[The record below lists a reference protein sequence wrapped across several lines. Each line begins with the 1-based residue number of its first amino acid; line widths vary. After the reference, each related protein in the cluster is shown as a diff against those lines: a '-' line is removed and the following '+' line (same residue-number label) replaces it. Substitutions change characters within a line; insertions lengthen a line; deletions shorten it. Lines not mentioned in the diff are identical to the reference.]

1 MNEVLN
7 YTVGMQAELLIK
19 ARWVAPVDPPKL
31 LPDHAVAIA
40 DGRIAAVLPAAEA
53 DRSVEA
59 REVIERGTHLLIPGL
74 VNAHTHAAMT
84 LLRGYA
90 DDLPLD
96 TWLQEHI
103 WPAETRWVSAD
114 YVRDGTLAAVAEM
127 LAGGTT
133 TFADMYFFPG
143 AAIEAALELGQ
154 RIVSG
159 IIVIGFPSKYA
170 ADAQE
175 YLDKGLALNDRYRAH
190 PLVSF
195 MFAPHAP
202 YTVDEATL
210 RKIASYVGEIG
221 LPLQI
226 HLHETAREIGDSIA
240 QHGARP
246 LGRLDE
252 FGLLGPGF
260 SAVHMTQVD
269 DTDLEVLARQ
279 KANVIHCPQSNL
291 KLASGFCPV
300 DRLQQAGINI
310 GLGTDGA
317 ASNNDLDMLGEMRSA
332 ALLAKAVAGNP
343 MALNAPE
350 ALHAATLGGAR
361 ALGLADDIGSLTPG
375 KWADMTAVDM
385 SALRLQPVY
394 DPLSQLVYACG
405 PEQVSDVW
413 VAGEQ
418 RVNGGRVNGLDV
430 NELRARLE
438 DWRIRIS
445 EGTAHAGA

>member
-1 MNEVLN
+1 
-7 YTVGMQAELLIK
+7 MQAELLIK

-40 DGRIAAVLPAAEA
+40 DGRIVAVLPTAEA
-53 DRSVEA
+53 ERSIEA
-59 REVIERGTHLLIPGL
+59 NHTIERDTHLLIPGL

-96 TWLQEHI
+96 TWLQKHI

-114 YVRDGTLAAVAEM
+114 YVRDGTLAAAAEM
-127 LAGGTT
+127 LEGGTT

-159 IIVIGFPSKYA
+159 IIVIGFPSSYA

-226 HLHETAREIGDSIA
+226 HLHETAREVGDSLK

-246 LGRLDE
+246 LARLDE

-269 DTDLEVLARQ
+269 EADLDTLARQ
-279 KANVIHCPQSNL
+279 KASVIHCPQSNL

-300 DRLQQAGINI
+300 GRLQQAGVNVA
-310 GLGTDGA
+310 LGTDGA
-317 ASNNDLDMLGEMRSA
+317 ASNNDLDMIGEMRTA
-332 ALLAKAVAGNP
+332 ALLAKAVANDP
-343 MALNAPE
+343 TALSAPQ

-361 ALGLADDIGSLTPG
+361 ALGIEEHAGSLTPG
-375 KWADMTAVDM
+375 KWADIAAVDL
-385 SALRLQPVY
+385 SALRMQPIY

-413 VAGEQ
+413 IAGEQ
-418 RVNGGRVNGLDV
+418 RVSGGHVNDLD
-430 NELRARLE
+430 ESDLRARLE
-438 DWRIRIS
+438 NWRGRIQ
-445 EGTAHAGA
+445 EGWNHAGT

>member
-1 MNEVLN
+1 
-7 YTVGMQAELLIK
+7 MQAELLIK
-19 ARWVAPVDPPKL
+19 ARWLAPVDPPEL
-31 LPDHAVAIA
+31 LPDHALAVA

-53 DRSVEA
+53 DRSIEA
-59 REVIERGTHLLIPGL
+59 RDIVELPSHLLVPGL

-96 TWLQEHI
+96 VWLQEHI
-103 WPAETRWVSAD
+103 WPAETRWVNAD
-114 YVRDGTLAAVAEM
+114 YVRDGTLAACAEM

-143 AAIEAALELGQ
+143 AAVDAALELGQ

-159 IIVIGFPSKYA
+159 IIVIGFPSSYA
-170 ADAQE
+170 ADAQQ

-226 HLHETAREIGDSIA
+226 HLHETVQEVRDSLA

-246 LGRLDE
+246 LDRLDD
-252 FGLLGPGF
+252 FGLLGPAF
-260 SAVHMTQVD
+260 SAVHMTQVED
-269 DTDLEVLARQ
+269 GDIETLARYQ
-279 KANVIHCPQSNL
+279 ANVIHCPESNL

-300 DRLQQAGINI
+300 KRLQDAGVNVA
-310 GLGTDGA
+310 LGTDGA
-317 ASNNDLDMLGEMRSA
+317 ASNNDLDLIGEMRSA
-332 ALLAKAVAGNP
+332 ALLAKGVAGDP
-343 MALNAPE
+343 TALGA
-350 ALHAATLGGAR
+350 AATLRAATLGGAR
-361 ALGLADDIGSLTPG
+361 ALGLGDQIGSLGPG
-375 KWADMTAVDM
+375 KWADLAAVDM
-385 SALRLQPVY
+385 NAMHLRPLH
-394 DPLSQLVYACG
+394 DPLSQLVYACTAKD
-405 PEQVSDVW
+405 VSDVW
-413 VAGEQ
+413 VAGKR
-418 RVNGGRVNGLDV
+418 RVRSGRIEGLD
-430 NELRARLE
+430 EAALRGRID
-438 DWRIRIS
+438 DWGRRIR
-445 EGTAHAGA
+445 EDAP